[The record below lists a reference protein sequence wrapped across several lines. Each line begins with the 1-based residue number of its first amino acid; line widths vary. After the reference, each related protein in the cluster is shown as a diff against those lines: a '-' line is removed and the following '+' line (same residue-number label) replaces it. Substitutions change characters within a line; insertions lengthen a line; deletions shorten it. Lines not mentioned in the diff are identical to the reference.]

1 MIDRT
6 ISVLFYAKCWKEESL
21 ISSGLSPPLYIDR
34 RLSLPSLCK
43 ASHNSGW
50 GEGFSQEGIECESD
64 CDLYVYFGH
73 SKFRVQTEQEL
84 KGIVSEQEL
93 TGMEGMGGIS

>member
-1 MIDRT
+1 MAGENVFHR
-6 ISVLFYAKCWKEESL
+6 
-21 ISSGLSPPLYIDR
+21 
-34 RLSLPSLCK
+34 K
-43 ASHNSGW
+43 ASSD
-50 GEGFSQEGIECESD
+50 SD

-84 KGIVSEQEL
+84 KGIVKEQEL